1 MSSPL
6 SANCRDNIMDS
17 IGHGKVEENSH
28 DSLNALEMWSWRKF
42 GLPDNFYISV
52 TGVNFRI

>member
-1 MSSPL
+1 
-6 SANCRDNIMDS
+6 MDS

-42 GLPDNFYISV
+42 GLPDNFYKSV
-52 TGVNFRI
+52 TGVNFKI